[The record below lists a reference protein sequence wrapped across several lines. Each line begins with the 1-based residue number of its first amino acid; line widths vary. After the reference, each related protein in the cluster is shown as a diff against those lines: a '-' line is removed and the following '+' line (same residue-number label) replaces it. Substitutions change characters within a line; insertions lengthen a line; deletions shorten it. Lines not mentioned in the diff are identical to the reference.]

1 MIYGIIAGIAI
12 LIALAVQ
19 IDYVFGLVVAI
30 LIFCGMIGLGIYANV
45 ADDPFGEKRK
55 AAEEFA
61 KLMPE
66 QQKRRQ
72 EVYAA
77 VLKELQKKK

>member
-45 ADDPFGEKRK
+45 ADDPFGEKRRLRK
-55 AAEEFA
+55 NSLNSRLNNRNAVR
-61 KLMPE
+61 KCMP
-66 QQKRRQ
+66 
-72 EVYAA
+72 
-77 VLKELQKKK
+77 LS